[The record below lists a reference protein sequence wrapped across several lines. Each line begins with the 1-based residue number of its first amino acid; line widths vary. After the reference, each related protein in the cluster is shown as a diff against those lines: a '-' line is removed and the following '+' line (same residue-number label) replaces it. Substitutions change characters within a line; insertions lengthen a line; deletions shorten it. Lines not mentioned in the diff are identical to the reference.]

1 MLTDGEVDNPDQVI
15 ELARKSAD
23 TVKIH
28 SFGVGS
34 DCSKKLVTEVAKAGR
49 GTASFVD
56 ESSDDLKG
64 KVITA
69 LKKASEPSFYDCKFK
84 IKDQVPIMDSPQQG
98 IAGEAFRNYPL
109 NYFMILS
116 KTQF

>member
-1 MLTDGEVDNPDQVI
+1 LLTDGEVDNPDSVI

-28 SFGVGS
+28 SFGVGR
-34 DCSKKLVTEVAKAGR
+34 DCSKKLVNEVAKAGR

-69 LKKASEPSFYDCKFK
+69 LKKASQPSYYDCKFK
-84 IKDQVPIMDSPQQG
+84 IKDQEPLMDSPPKG
-98 IAGEAFRNYPL
+98 MVGEAFRNYPL

-116 KTQF
+116 KT

>member
-1 MLTDGEVDNPDQVI
+1 MLANN
-15 ELARKSAD
+15 AD

-34 DCSKKLVTEVAKAGR
+34 DCSKHLVNELARAGR

-56 ESSDDLKG
+56 ESSINLKG

-69 LKKASEPSFYDCKFK
+69 LKKAY
-84 IKDQVPIMDSPQQG
+84 
-98 IAGEAFRNYPL
+98 
-109 NYFMILS
+109 
-116 KTQF
+116 

>member
-1 MLTDGEVDNPDQVI
+1 
-15 ELARKSAD
+15 LARKSAD

-34 DCSKKLVTEVAKAGR
+34 DCSKKLVNEVAKAGR

-69 LKKASEPSFYDCKFK
+69 LKKASQPSYYDCYFK
-84 IKDQVPIMDSPQQG
+84 IKDHVPIMDSPSKG
-98 IAGEAFRNYPL
+98 IIGEAYRNYPL

-116 KTQF
+116 KT

>member
-1 MLTDGEVDNPDQVI
+1 VN
-15 ELARKSAD
+15 
-23 TVKIH
+23 
-28 SFGVGS
+28 
-34 DCSKKLVTEVAKAGR
+34 EVAKAGR

-69 LKKASEPSFYDCKFK
+69 LKKASQPSYYDCKFK
-84 IKDQVPIMDSPQQG
+84 IKDHVPIMDSPSNG
-98 IAGEAFRNYPL
+98 IVGEAFRNYPL

-116 KTQF
+116 KT